1 MNKIMV
7 VGMMMVS
14 LLFTGCATTHEKFTY
29 GGYTESHEQKMTV
42 FHQYELVY
50 TAEVKGKLVPKA
62 VPFMMNKKFDLPK
75 ETIELGMGLYVK
87 NPTKNYYEIWEEY
100 EVLYEN
106 TNEPYLIKRRLSKS
120 ELPDRVL
127 RIKLPIQNVAEYNY
141 RVKIIDTVGVEMF
154 RMGDAIYK
162 TRQGGVK

>member
-75 ETIELGMGLYVK
+75 EIIELGMGLYVK
-87 NPTKNYYEIWEEY
+87 NPMKNYYEIWEEY

-127 RIKLPIQNVAEYNY
+127 RIKLPRQVGAEYKY
-141 RVKIIDTVGVEMF
+141 RVKVMDAVGSTLF
-154 RMGDAIYK
+154 CMGDAEYI
-162 TRQGGVK
+162 TNGE